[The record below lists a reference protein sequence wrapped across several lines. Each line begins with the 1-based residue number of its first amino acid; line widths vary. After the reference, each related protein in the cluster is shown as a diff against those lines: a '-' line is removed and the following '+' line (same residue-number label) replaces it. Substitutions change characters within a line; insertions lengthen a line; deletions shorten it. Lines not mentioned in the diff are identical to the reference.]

1 MRLFPRTD
9 AGANADP
16 FPHRDWRGA
25 LDPQLYADLAAT
37 FPLDQFGPVFG
48 QDNRVHRL
56 SSRRLLANPATPP
69 SWRALM
75 TYLTSR
81 TFWDELVEQF
91 GDDLRSR
98 HPGLET
104 SVGKPLRE
112 WTATTRGKPGDVW
125 LEALAV
131 INTPVITRPSH
142 VRGPH
147 IDQPQKLWTGLL
159 YMRAE
164 DDSTEGGE
172 LCLHRPLGPPR
183 FFKCSIPRSRTT
195 VDRAIG
201 YEANRLVAFVNA
213 ADAIHSVSPRP
224 VTPRVRRYL
233 DIVVE
238 LPAGKA
244 FDVPQLTL
252 AQRAAHL
259 LRGEFVTRRRAL

>member
-1 MRLFPRTD
+1 MRLFPRSG
-9 AGANADP
+9 AGTIAEP

-25 LDPQLYADLAAT
+25 LDAQLYADLSAS
-37 FPLDQFGPVFG
+37 FPLDQFGPVLA

-56 SSRRLLANPATPP
+56 SSRKLLANPATALC
-69 SWRALM
+69 WRNLM
-75 TYLTSR
+75 SYLTSR
-81 TFWDELVEQF
+81 AFWDELVEHF
-91 GDDLRSR
+91 GDDLRRR
-98 HPGLET
+98 HPGLE
-104 SVGKPLRE
+104 SSAGKPLAE
-112 WTATTRGKPGDVW
+112 WTATMRGKPGDVW

-159 YMRAE
+159 YMRAD

-183 FFKCSIPRSRTT
+183 FFKCAIPRSRTR
-195 VDRAIG
+195 VERAIA

-238 LPAGKA
+238 LPSGKA
-244 FDVPQLTL
+244 FDVPQLSF

-259 LRGEFVTRRRAL
+259 LRGEVEPRRRGL